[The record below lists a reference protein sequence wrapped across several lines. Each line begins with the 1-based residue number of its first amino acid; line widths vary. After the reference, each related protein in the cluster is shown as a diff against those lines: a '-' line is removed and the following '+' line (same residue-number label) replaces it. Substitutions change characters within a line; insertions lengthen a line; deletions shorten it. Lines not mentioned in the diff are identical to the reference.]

1 MQVRLLKRI
10 EVNLIRGS
18 CFFCYQQLEYPTDIS
33 EGCIGEVIASYKNP
47 ERYDI
52 TFGKGI
58 YLATNVP
65 KEYIEFI

>member
-1 MQVRLLKRI
+1 MKVKLLKEI
-10 EVNLIRGS
+10 EVKLI
-18 CFFCYQQLEYPTDIS
+18 TDPIFINK
-33 EGCIGEVIASYKNP
+33 GTVGEVMETYKNP

-52 TFGKGI
+52 TFGHRF